1 MMFIRSIRIAVGTAL
16 VVALAAGCGGVGKSE
31 SESDDNATVTLTMMG
46 FATGDEIA
54 KTRFDAANAAIA
66 PSSAKASEGSFN
78 AQQFLSAVAS
88 NTPPDL
94 VYMERRFLGT
104 YTAKNALMPL
114 TDCVER
120 EKIDMSQFREAAVT
134 EATLNGKLYG
144 LPDFYNNRVLMI
156 NNDALAGAGL
166 DPATFSTSDWDQ
178 LSAATTKL
186 TSISGGKLQ
195 RIGFDPK
202 IPEFLPMWARANGAA
217 LVSDDGRTAR
227 LNDPKVVQALEYT
240 VGLINAQGGWAKFKS
255 FRDSF
260 DFFGAKNQ
268 FATDQLGAFPMED
281 WYLNVLAENSPKVKL
296 TVAPFQGVDGQPVD
310 WITGNAWAIPTKS
323 PNANQACKWIK
334 TMTDSETWVAAA
346 KARAAVREKEGQP
359 FAGVFTGN
367 KRADEVIF
375 RDVVKQGDN
384 PTFDAA
390 VQAILRTQD
399 SGFAEPALAAGE
411 EFRSAWQDAVN
422 RVLSGKQRAAQAMA
436 QAQQQAQAAL
446 DKANAG
452 S

>member
-1 MMFIRSIRIAVGTAL
+1 MMFIRSIRTTVGTAL
-16 VVALAAGCGGVGKSE
+16 IVALAAGCGGVGKSD

-46 FATGDEIA
+46 FGTGDEIA
-54 KTRFDAANAAIA
+54 KTRFDLANAAIA
-66 PSSAKASEGSFN
+66 PSSAKASEGSFDPQ
-78 AQQFLSAVAS
+78 AFLAAAAS

-104 YTAKNALMPL
+104 YAAKNALMPL

-120 EKIDMSQFREAAVT
+120 EKIDISQFREAAVT

-144 LPDFYNNRVLMI
+144 LPEFYNNRVLMI
-156 NNDALAGAGL
+156 NNAALGDAGL
-166 DPATFSTSDWDQ
+166 DPARFSTNDWDR
-178 LSAATTKL
+178 LSADAIKL
-186 TSISGGKLQ
+186 TSISGGKLR

-217 LVSDDGRTAR
+217 LVSDDGKTAR
-227 LNDPKVVQALEYT
+227 LSDPKVVEALEYT

-268 FATDQLGAFPMED
+268 FASNQLGAFPMED
-281 WYLNVLAENSPKVKL
+281 FYLNVLAGNSPTVQL
-296 TVAPFQGVDGQPVD
+296 TVSPFVGVDGQPVD
-310 WITGNAWAIPTKS
+310 WITGNAWAIPAKS
-323 PNANQACKWIK
+323 PHAGQACKWIK
-334 TMTDSETWVAAA
+334 TMTTTESWIAAA
-346 KARAAVREKEGQP
+346 KARATARQSEGKP

-367 KRADEVIF
+367 KKADEVIF
-375 RDVVKQGDN
+375 RDVVKPSGN
-384 PTFDAA
+384 AGFDAA
-390 VQAILRTQD
+390 VQTILRTQE

-411 EFRSAWQDAVN
+411 EFRTAWQDAVN
-422 RVLSGKQRAAQAMA
+422 RVLDGKQQPAQALALA
-436 QAQQQAQAAL
+436 QRQAQAAL
-446 DKANAG
+446 DKANSG